1 MLQHLE
7 AGASWVLG
15 EGQQLSGS
23 GTPGHSRLTGITGP
37 HSLPSSVLLPGILIG
52 WTPKEA
58 RGTRIPLIVSMQ
70 ISLPGQ
76 KAEGIWWSQNLEGE
90 TNIWQPVDWT
100 INS

>member
-1 MLQHLE
+1 MLHHLE

-15 EGQQLSGS
+15 DGQQLSGR
-23 GTPGHSRLTGITGP
+23 GTQGHSRLTGIA

-58 RGTRIPLIVSMQ
+58 RGTRIPLIVSMI

-76 KAEGIWWSQNLEGE
+76 KAEGIWGSQNLEGE
-90 TNIWQPVDWT
+90 TKNLAASGLDYK
-100 INS
+100 